1 MKKVVL
7 AYSGG
12 LDTSCIVRWL
22 KDQGY
27 EVICFMADLGQ
38 GLHPSLG
45 PSFKGVGRPTPLG
58 LKGIGRSTPLGLGHG
73 EDLEAIEA
81 RALAAGA
88 SKVYLKDLQ
97 DEFVQDF
104 CMPALKANAVYEG
117 KYLLA
122 TALGRPLIAKYL
134 VEIAHKEK
142 ATAIAHGCTGKG
154 NDQVRLEVGVGI
166 LDPKL
171 EIIAPVRIWEF
182 KSREEEI
189 EYAKMRNIPIDV
201 TKKKPYSIDRNIWGI
216 SIEAGVLENLEQEPP
231 EDVYMITKSPTL
243 QASYPKYIEIYFKKG
258 VPKKIDGK
266 SYKLKTL
273 INHLNEV
280 GGLYGVGRSDL
291 VENRLVGIKS
301 REIYEAPAATILHIA
316 HKELEA
322 LVLDRES
329 SHFKEIISLKYSELV
344 YNGLWYSP
352 LKEALDSF
360 VNASQKHVSGT
371 IKLKLF
377 KGNCVAVARKS
388 AHSLYKRELST
399 YGKEDK
405 FDQKLAEGFIKIW
418 GMPYKR

>member
-12 LDTSCIVRWL
+12 LDTSCAVRWL
-22 KDQGY
+22 KEQGD
-27 EVICFMADLGQ
+27 EVVCFIADLGQ
-38 GLHPSLG
+38 G
-45 PSFKGVGRPTPLG
+45 
-58 LKGIGRSTPLGLGHG
+58 
-73 EDLEAIEA
+73 EDFEAIET
-81 RALAAGA
+81 RGLAAGA
-88 SKVYLKDLQ
+88 SKVYIKDLQ
-97 DEFVQDF
+97 EEFIEDF
-104 CMPALKANAVYEG
+104 ILPALKANAIYEG

-142 ATAIAHGCTGKG
+142 AQAVAHGCTGKG
-154 NDQVRLEVGVGI
+154 NDQVRFEVTVGI

-171 EIIAPVRIWEF
+171 EIIAPVREWEF

-189 EYAKMRNIPIDV
+189 EYAAMYSIPIDV

-231 EDVYMITKSPTL
+231 EDCYLITRSPTGT
-243 QASYPKYIEIYFKKG
+243 STYPKYIEIYFEKG

-266 SYKLKTL
+266 AYKLKNL
-273 INHLNEV
+273 IQHLNEI
-280 GGLYGVGRSDL
+280 GGLYGVGRTDL

-301 REIYEAPAATILHIA
+301 REIYEAPAATMLYTA
-316 HKELEA
+316 HKELES
-322 LVLDRES
+322 LVLDREC
-329 SHFKEIISLKYSELV
+329 SHFKEIASLKYSELV
-344 YNGLWYSP
+344 YYGLWYSP

-360 VNASQKHVSGT
+360 VNATQKQVSGS

-377 KGNCVAVARKS
+377 KGSCAAVGRKS
-388 AHSLYKRELST
+388 PHSLYKKELST

-405 FDQKLAEGFIKIW
+405 FNQKLAEGFIKIW
-418 GMPYKR
+418 GMPYQR